1 MRWTAPRRSERPD
14 VVIVRSAVD
23 EIVRHAQAESPHECC
38 GLLLGDEAKID
49 TATRARNDS
58 PGPARYRVNPEDH
71 FGAIH
76 AARATGRRVVGVY
89 HSHPHSSASPSFT
102 DLAEASYPEYLY
114 LIVSPSSL
122 GEDPVDTGALRAYWL
137 RDGRAIV
144 EALRVEA

>member
-1 MRWTAPRRSERPD
+1 

-23 EIVRHAQAESPHECC
+23 EIVRHAKAESPDECC
-38 GLLLGDEAKID
+38 GLLLGNEAKID

-58 PGPARYRVNPEDH
+58 PDPARYRVNPEDH

-89 HSHPHSSASPSFT
+89 HSHPRSVASPSPT
-102 DLAEASYPEYLY
+102 DLAEASYSEYLY
-114 LIVSPSSL
+114 LIVSLS
-122 GEDPVDTGALRAYWL
+122 GHDEDAVHTGGLRAYWL

-144 EALRVEA
+144 ETLRVEP